1 MAPNPFEAARRRVRE
16 EKEKAVKAV
25 EDRLKE
31 IADKAKS
38 SLSYV

>member
-1 MAPNPFEAARRRVRE
+1 MEPNPFEEARKRLNE

-25 EDRLKE
+25 EDKLKE

-38 SLSYV
+38 SLRYV